1 MKLED
6 SSLSKKIFY
15 DSWQNNFFKFSV
27 IFFVFICLFAF
38 IYPEIS
44 AIKAEKMNIK
54 SKFLPPIFFEGFS

>member
-27 IFFVFICLFAF
+27 IFFLFICLFAF

-44 AIKAEKMNIK
+44 AIKAEKN
-54 SKFLPPIFFEGFS
+54 EH